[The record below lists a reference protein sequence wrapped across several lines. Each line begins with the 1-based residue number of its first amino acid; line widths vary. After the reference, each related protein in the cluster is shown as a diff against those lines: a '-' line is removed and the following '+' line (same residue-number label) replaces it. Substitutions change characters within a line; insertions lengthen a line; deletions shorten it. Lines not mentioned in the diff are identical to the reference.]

1 MSLLKNCVKVN
12 LAYMNITV
20 SGIKKNDEEFKV
32 SKALETRTWANQYWS
47 SLNILEKV
55 TIKNKSSTVMK

>member
-1 MSLLKNCVKVN
+1 MSLLKNCLKVN

-32 SKALETRTWANQYWS
+32 SKGLETRTWENQY
-47 SLNILEKV
+47 
-55 TIKNKSSTVMK
+55 